1 MEYKQLS
8 FFDLE
13 GIKPEPEVLL
23 NVSQHIYKV
32 IRGDVDEL
40 IYTGETWLCD
50 EGKERGYRLKQ
61 LKGCYDCTWN
71 REIGSIVFYN
81 REDACTVAKKYQ
93 QSHDVILASDI
104 CPVKTIAY
112 QCGCLTAFYSELPD
126 GSIYMK
132 EFRTFAH
139 LVLPKNVKK
148 FVKFFMNQPEITNHE
163 AVLIPNYIPKFKNMY
178 KIRQDYDWDYSEAH
192 HSYAVG

>member
-32 IRGDVDEL
+32 VRGDVDEL

-50 EGKERGYRLKQ
+50 EGKERGYRLKH

-81 REDACTVAKKYQ
+81 REDACTVAKKISAIPRCYFDFRYL
-93 QSHDVILASDI
+93 SYKDCS
-104 CPVKTIAY
+104 
-112 QCGCLTAFYSELPD
+112 LPMWLFD
-126 GSIYMK
+126 SFL
-132 EFRTFAH
+132 FRTSRWFYIH
-139 LVLPKNVKK
+139 EGVSDFRTLD
-148 FVKFFMNQPEITNHE
+148 ITKE
-163 AVLIPNYIPKFKNMY
+163 RE
-178 KIRQDYDWDYSEAH
+178 KIC
-192 HSYAVG
+192 

>member
-1 MEYKQLS
+1 MY
-8 FFDLE
+8 
-13 GIKPEPEVLL
+13 
-23 NVSQHIYKV
+23 
-32 IRGDVDEL
+32 
-40 IYTGETWLCD
+40 C
-50 EGKERGYRLKQ
+50 
-61 LKGCYDCTWN
+61 C
-71 REIGSIVFYN
+71 
-81 REDACTVAKKYQ
+81 KKYQ
-93 QSHDVILASDI
+93 KSHDVILASDI

-139 LVLPKNVKK
+139 LVLPQNVKK

-192 HSYAVG
+192 HGYAVG